1 VTSVDPT
8 WIVLARDVSDSVEV
22 SGQRRTVVA
31 VVLDAAAGMIVNIT
45 PGTSS
50 EDVLQ
55 RALKG
60 ALVRP
65 AAPLPKLV
73 PERLVSPPELV
84 ETVRTTATTLS
95 KLATVEITE
104 GVGMDDAEEIFDAI
118 VGRMEGRDQPTD
130 PPSVGDW
137 RILYDELRSYAEAA
151 PWRRWTDSDRF
162 RTTLEV
168 DGATVE
174 RACLVLGNA
183 GLQHGFNAVA
193 DPTMLERLATDEN
206 SRRDPLQ
213 HLDHALIV
221 HLDPWRET
229 KGVFADKA
237 RRYGW
242 PSEARFVPS
251 LLTVRDG
258 GPADLSCSDTRLLAL
273 ALRAVLTEDAR
284 RLTVAKAG
292 SATTTGEVTF
302 DDGSVGRFGVV
313 RPQ

>member
-1 VTSVDPT
+1 VTSVAPT
-8 WIVLARDVSDSVEV
+8 WIVLARDVSESVVV
-22 SGQRRTVVA
+22 SGQRRTAVA
-31 VVLDAAAGMIVNIT
+31 VVFDAAAGMIVNIT

-50 EDVLQ
+50 EDVLR

-65 AAPLPKLV
+65 AAPLRKLV

-84 ETVRTTATTLS
+84 EAVRTTATTLS
-95 KLATVEITE
+95 KLAAVEVTE
-104 GVGMDDAEEIFDAI
+104 GVGMDDAEEIFDSI
-118 VGRMEGRDQPTD
+118 VGHMEGRDQPTD

-137 RILYDELRSYAEAA
+137 RVLYDELRSYAEAA
-151 PWRRWTDSDRF
+151 PWRRWTDSDWF
-162 RTTLEV
+162 RASLEV
-168 DGATVE
+168 EGASVE
-174 RACLVLGNA
+174 RVCVVLGNA

-193 DPTMLERLATDEN
+193 DPTMLEHLAADES
-206 SRRDPLQ
+206 SRRNPLQ
-213 HLDHALIV
+213 HLDQALIV

-229 KGVFADKA
+229 KGVHGDKA

-258 GPADLSCSDTRLLAL
+258 GPADLSCADSRLLTL

-284 RLTVAKAG
+284 RLTVAGAG
-292 SATTTGEVTF
+292 SATTAGEVTF
-302 DDGSVGRFGVV
+302 HDGSVGRFAVA
-313 RPQ
+313 RPR